1 MGDLPLID
9 NAGMPYLGYTNSSNK
24 AFSTMTQSKGIEYSD
39 GYHNNVYQTPPSN
52 SYYVDPYSAMV
63 YYTYTPYNNPY
74 NNTPTASVKNSGTN
88 KHHGPG
94 HFDLPKK

>member
-1 MGDLPLID
+1 
-9 NAGMPYLGYTNSSNK
+9 
-24 AFSTMTQSKGIEYSD
+24 MTQSKGIEYSD
-39 GYHNNVYQTPPSN
+39 GYHSKVYTSLLFYTSLNTKLHIDNVYQTPPSN

-94 HFDLPKK
+94 HLDLPKM